1 MHITTDDLLRN
12 ISSVDVLPKE
22 MGGKIPL
29 AEMIMNFKQE
39 LSTHRETL
47 MNLDKMK
54 LLNESGIIGRRNADK
69 NNNSLSNG
77 NEVIGSFRK
86 LEID

>member
-1 MHITTDDLLRN
+1 MIKR

-29 AEMIMNFKQE
+29 AEMILNFKQE
-39 LSTHRETL
+39 LSTHREAL
-47 MNLDKMK
+47 IGLDNMR
-54 LLNESGIIGRRNADK
+54 LLSESGIIGRRNADK

-77 NEVIGSFRK
+77 NQQVIGSFRK

>member
-1 MHITTDDLLRN
+1 MKKR

-29 AEMIMNFKQE
+29 AEMILNFKQE
-39 LSTHRETL
+39 LSAHREAL
-47 MNLDKMK
+47 IGLGNMK
-54 LLNESGIIGRRNADK
+54 LLNDDGIIGRRNADK